1 MPRFGKGKP
10 MAEQARNLLKGH
22 LALDSRHAAKQA
34 AGVKGGRST
43 GKIHSI
49 ATFNKYAGALKNAGE
64 WLKATH
70 QVRHL
75 DKVTPE
81 QATAYLEHRR
91 NIGLGQKQLDA
102 DRNALQFLTGKLDRI
117 RAEKPQILAPRAY
130 TEPQVKRVAGR
141 QRERNALA
149 TALVYR
155 TGLRAHELFT
165 LRRRD
170 EAKPFAH
177 KAWHPDRFQGRDGVR
192 YIATGKGGLSREILI
207 PYDLAQRL
215 EQHRLDGPKEITD
228 RGIHYQTYY
237 DINGGLAWSKSF
249 SKASMASLGRSAG
262 GHGLRHSYAQ
272 ERLHELQTRFFH
284 SYKEAKLIVSQELGH
299 FRHDVV
305 NHYLR

>member
-22 LALDSRHAAKQA
+22 LALDSRHAAKRA

-49 ATFNKYAGALKNAGE
+49 ATFNKYAGALKNVGE
-64 WLKATH
+64 WMKAVH
-70 QVRHL
+70 KIRHL
-75 DKVTPE
+75 DKITPE
-81 QATAYLEHRR
+81 QAQSYLQHRCEAG
-91 NIGLGQKQLDA
+91 IGQKQLDA
-102 DRNALQFLTGKLDRI
+102 DRNALQYITGKLDQV
-117 RAEKPQILAPRAY
+117 RAEKPQTLAPRAY
-130 TEPQVKRVAGR
+130 TADQVKRVARR
-141 QRERNALA
+141 QTERNALS

-170 EAKPFAH
+170 EANPFAH
-177 KAWHPDRFQGRDGVR
+177 RSWHRDRFKGRDGIR
-192 YIATGKGGLSREILI
+192 YVATGKGGLAREILI
-207 PYDLAQRL
+207 PYDLAHRL
-215 EQHRLDGPKEITD
+215 EQRRLDEPRAVTD
-228 RGIHYQTYY
+228 RGIHYESYY

-249 SKASMASLGRSAG
+249 TKASMAALDRSAG

-272 ERLHELQTRFFH
+272 ERLSELQTRFY

-299 FRHDVV
+299 FRQDVV
-305 NHYLR
+305 NTYLR